1 MIPRSLETVLLDV
14 ARQYPVVTL
23 TGPRQSGKTTL
34 VREAFPGHA
43 YASLEEPDLRD
54 YALAD
59 PRGFLGQFAGG
70 VILDEVQRA
79 PDLFSYIQGIVDR
92 EDVPGRYI
100 LSGSQNFLLLRSI
113 GQSLAGRSAVLHLL
127 PLSLAELQG
136 RQPFPLE
143 ALGKE
148 VPGEHRE
155 PQEPRE
161 DAAPDLM
168 DVLLRGFYPRIHDKG
183 LDPSTWHSG
192 YYQTYVERDVR
203 EILNVGDLEAFGR
216 FVRFCAGRNGQLL
229 NLTSLASDCGITHT
243 TARRWISILE
253 ASFLVLL
260 LRPYHANFG
269 KRLIKSPKL
278 YFLDTGLLCYLLR
291 IQSPEDLRQH
301 ASRGAVFESFV
312 VADLL
317 KNFLNRGRE
326 VDLYFWR
333 DSTGHEIDAVIDQG
347 RERVAVE
354 VKSAQTVAGDFFAGI
369 DFWRKLVGDPEA
381 PSALIYGGAR
391 SFRRS
396 GVVVQSWSTL

>member
-1 MIPRSLETVLLDV
+1 MIPRALETVLHDV

-34 VREAFPGHA
+34 VREAFPDHA
-43 YASLEEPDLRD
+43 YASLEEPDLRE

-59 PRGFLGQFAGG
+59 PRGFLAQFAGN

-79 PDLFSYIQGIVDR
+79 PDLFSYIQSIVDR
-92 EDVPGRYI
+92 DDVPGRYI

-127 PLSLAELQG
+127 PLSLAELEG
-136 RQPFPLE
+136 RQPFTLE

-148 VPGEHRE
+148 IPGASRE
-155 PQEPRE
+155 SS
-161 DAAPDLM
+161 PDFM
-168 DVLLRGFYPRIHDKG
+168 DILFRGFYPRIHDKG

-192 YYQTYVERDVR
+192 YYQTYIERDVR
-203 EILNVGDLEAFGR
+203 EVLNVGDIEAFGR
-216 FVRFCAGRNGQLL
+216 FVRLCAGRNGQLL
-229 NLTSLASDCGITHT
+229 NLSSLANDCGITHT

-278 YFLDTGLLCYLLR
+278 YFIDTGLLCYLLR
-291 IQSPEDLRQH
+291 IQSPEDLRLH
-301 ASRGAVFESFV
+301 GSRGSIFESFV

-326 VDLYFWR
+326 ADLYFWR
-333 DSTGHEIDAVIDQG
+333 DSTGHEIDVVIDRG

-354 VKSAQTVAGDFFAGI
+354 IKSAQTVAEDFFAGI

-381 PSALIYGGAR
+381 PSALVYGGNR

-396 GVVVQSWSTL
+396 GVAVQSWSTL

>member
-1 MIPRSLETVLLDV
+1 MIPRALETALKDV

-43 YASLEEPDLRD
+43 YASLEEPDVRE
-54 YALAD
+54 YALSD
-59 PRGFLGQFAGG
+59 PRGFLGQFPGR

-79 PDLFSYIQGIVDR
+79 PDLFSYIQSLVDR
-92 EDVPGRYI
+92 DDDPGRYI

-113 GQSLAGRSAVLHLL
+113 GQSLAGRSAILHLL

-136 RQPFPLE
+136 RQPLSLE

-148 VPGEHRE
+148 IPGER
-155 PQEPRE
+155 QESSLDP
-161 DAAPDLM
+161 M
-168 DVLLRGFYPRIHDKG
+168 DVLFPGFYPRIHDKG

-203 EILNVGDLEAFGR
+203 EVLNVGDIEAFGR
-216 FVRFCAGRNGQLL
+216 FVRLCAGRNGQLL
-229 NLTSLASDCGITHT
+229 NLTSLANDCGITHT

-253 ASFLVLL
+253 ASFLIFL

-291 IQSPEDLRQH
+291 IQSPEDLRLH
-301 ASRGAVFESFV
+301 ASRGSVFESFV

-326 VDLYFWR
+326 ADLYFWR
-333 DSTGHEIDAVIDQG
+333 DSTGHEIDVVIDRG

-354 VKSAQTVAGDFFAGI
+354 IKSAQTVAQDFFAGI
-369 DFWRKLVGDPEA
+369 DFWRKLVSDPEA
-381 PSALIYGGAR
+381 PAALIYGGDR

-396 GVVVQSWSTL
+396 GVAVQSWSTL

>member
-1 MIPRSLETVLLDV
+1 MIQRVLETALKDV

-34 VREAFPGHA
+34 VRETFPDHA
-43 YASLEEPDLRD
+43 YASLEEPDVRE

-59 PRGFLGQFAGG
+59 PRGFLGQFADR

-79 PDLFSYIQGIVDR
+79 PDLFSYIQSLVDR

-127 PLSLAELQG
+127 PLSLAELAG

-148 VPGEHRE
+148 IPGESRE
-155 PQEPRE
+155 SS
-161 DAAPDLM
+161 PDLM
-168 DVLLRGFYPRIHDKG
+168 DVLFRGFYPRIHDKG

-192 YYQTYVERDVR
+192 YYQTYIERDVR
-203 EILNVGDLEAFGR
+203 EVLNVGDLEAFGR
-216 FVRFCAGRNGQLL
+216 FVRLCAGRNGQLL
-229 NLTSLASDCGITHT
+229 NLSSLANDCGITHT

-291 IQSPEDLRQH
+291 IQSPEDLRLH
-301 ASRGAVFESFV
+301 GSRGSIFESFV

-326 VDLYFWR
+326 ADLYFWR
-333 DSTGHEIDAVIDQG
+333 DSTGHEIDVVIDRG

-354 VKSAQTVAGDFFAGI
+354 IKSAQTVAEDFFAGI

-381 PSALIYGGAR
+381 PSALIYGGSR

-396 GVVVQSWSTL
+396 GVAVQSWSTL

>member
-1 MIPRSLETVLLDV
+1 MIPRALETALKTV
-14 ARQYPVVTL
+14 AGQYPVVTL

-34 VREAFPGHA
+34 VRETFPRHA
-43 YASLEEPDLRD
+43 YASLEEPDVRE

-59 PRGFLGQFAGG
+59 PRGFLGQFADN

-92 EDVPGRYI
+92 DDVPGRYI

-127 PLSLAELQG
+127 PLSLAELEG

-143 ALGKE
+143 ELG
-148 VPGEHRE
+148 RE
-155 PQEPRE
+155 IPESRE
-161 DAAPDLM
+161 SSSDFM
-168 DVLLRGFYPRIHDKG
+168 DVLFRGFYPRIHDKG
-183 LDPSTWHSG
+183 LDPSTWHAG
-192 YYQTYVERDVR
+192 YYQTYIERDVR
-203 EILNVGDLEAFGR
+203 EVLNVGDLEAFGR
-216 FVRFCAGRNGQLL
+216 FVRLCAGRNGQLL
-229 NLTSLASDCGITHT
+229 NLSSLANDCGITHT

-278 YFLDTGLLCYLLR
+278 YFIDTGLLCYLLR
-291 IQSPEDLRQH
+291 IQSPEDLRLH
-301 ASRGAVFESFV
+301 GSRGSIFESFV

-326 VDLYFWR
+326 ADLYFWR
-333 DSTGHEIDAVIDQG
+333 DSTGHEIDVVIDRG

-354 VKSAQTVAGDFFAGI
+354 IKSAQTVAEDFFAGI
-369 DFWRKLVGDPEA
+369 DFWRKLVGDPKA
-381 PSALIYGGAR
+381 PSALIHGGGR
-391 SFRRS
+391 SYRRS
-396 GVVVQSWSTL
+396 GVAVQSWSTL

>member
-1 MIPRSLETVLLDV
+1 MIPRALETVLNDV

-34 VREAFPGHA
+34 VREAFPRHA
-43 YASLEEPDLRD
+43 YASLEEPDVRE

-59 PRGFLGQFAGG
+59 PRGFLGQFADS

-79 PDLFSYIQGIVDR
+79 PDLFSYIQSLVDR
-92 EDVPGRYI
+92 DDVPGRYI

-127 PLSLAELQG
+127 PLSLAELEG
-136 RQPFPLE
+136 RQPFSLE

-148 VPGEHRE
+148 IPESRE
-155 PQEPRE
+155 SS
-161 DAAPDLM
+161 PDFM
-168 DVLLRGFYPRIHDKG
+168 DVLFRGFYPRIHDKG

-192 YYQTYVERDVR
+192 YYQTYIERDVR
-203 EILNVGDLEAFGR
+203 EVLNVGDLEAFGR
-216 FVRFCAGRNGQLL
+216 FVRLCAGRNGQLL
-229 NLTSLASDCGITHT
+229 NLSSLANDCGITHT

-291 IQSPEDLRQH
+291 IQSPEDLRLH
-301 ASRGAVFESFV
+301 GSRGAIFESFV

-326 VDLYFWR
+326 ADLYFWR
-333 DSTGHEIDAVIDQG
+333 DSTGHEIDVVIDRG

-354 VKSAQTVAGDFFAGI
+354 IKSAQTVAEDFFAGI

-381 PSALIYGGAR
+381 PSALIYGGSR

-396 GVVVQSWSTL
+396 GVAVQSWSTL

>member
-1 MIPRSLETVLLDV
+1 MIPRALETVLHDV
-14 ARQYPVVTL
+14 AGQYPVVTL

-34 VREAFPGHA
+34 VRETFPRHA
-43 YASLEEPDLRD
+43 YASLEEPDVRE

-59 PRGFLGQFAGG
+59 PRGFLGQFADN

-79 PDLFSYIQGIVDR
+79 PELFSYIQSIVDR
-92 EDVPGRYI
+92 DDVPGRYI

-113 GQSLAGRSAVLHLL
+113 GQSLAGRSAIL
-127 PLSLAELQG
+127 EG

-143 ALGKE
+143 AFGKE
-148 VPGEHRE
+148 VPGESRE
-155 PQEPRE
+155 SS
-161 DAAPDLM
+161 PDFM
-168 DVLLRGFYPRIHDKG
+168 DVLFRGFYPRIHDKG

-192 YYQTYVERDVR
+192 YYQTYIERDVR
-203 EILNVGDLEAFGR
+203 EVLNVGDIEAFGR
-216 FVRFCAGRNGQLL
+216 FVRLCAGRNGQLL
-229 NLTSLASDCGITHT
+229 NLSSLANDCGITHT

-291 IQSPEDLRQH
+291 IQSPEDLRLH
-301 ASRGAVFESFV
+301 GSRGSIFESFV

-326 VDLYFWR
+326 ADLYFWR
-333 DSTGHEIDAVIDQG
+333 DSTGHEIDVVIDRG

-354 VKSAQTVAGDFFAGI
+354 IKSAQTVAEDFFAGI
-369 DFWRKLVGDPEA
+369 DFWRKLVGDPET
-381 PSALIYGGAR
+381 PSALIYGGGR

-396 GVVVQSWSTL
+396 GVAVQSWSTL

>member
-1 MIPRSLETVLLDV
+1 MIPRTLEPTLTAV

-34 VREAFPGHA
+34 VREAFPDHA
-43 YASLEEPDLRD
+43 YTSLEEPDVREF
-54 YALAD
+54 ALAD
-59 PRGFLGQFAGG
+59 PRGFLGQFGDR

-79 PDLFSYIQGIVDR
+79 PDLFSYIQSIVDR

-136 RQPFPLE
+136 RPPFSLD

-148 VPGEHRE
+148 APAEHRE
-155 PQEPRE
+155 
-161 DAAPDLM
+161 ASPDLM
-168 DVLLRGFYPRIHDKG
+168 DALFRGFYPRIHDKG
-183 LDPSTWHSG
+183 LDPTTWHSS

-203 EILNVGDLEAFGR
+203 EVLNVGDIEAFGR
-216 FVRFCAGRNGQLL
+216 FVRLCAGRNGQLL
-229 NLTSLASDCGITHT
+229 NLTSLANDCGITHT

-291 IQSPEDLRQH
+291 IQSPEDLRLH
-301 ASRGAVFESFV
+301 ASRGSIFESFV

-326 VDLYFWR
+326 ADLYFWR
-333 DSTGHEIDAVIDQG
+333 DSTGHEIDVVIDRGQ
-347 RERVAVE
+347 ERVAVE
-354 VKSAQTVAGDFFAGI
+354 IKSAQTVAEDFFAGI
-369 DFWRKLVGDPEA
+369 DFWRKLLGDPQA
-381 PSALIYGGAR
+381 PSALIYGGDR

-396 GVVVQSWSTL
+396 GVAVQSWSTL